1 MNDRTKLAVAMGW
14 DRIYVGRLT
23 EKIYGHLQGA
33 IGATQIPDPENDAN
47 DDYAVLKW
55 INAGNLPWGSAEH
68 ITYSEWENDFCPWFK
83 ENERENP
90 WEYKI
95 GDYARAALKAL
106 G

>member
-1 MNDRTKLAVAMGW
+1 MDTHLKKLALTMGVEP
-14 DRIYVGRLT
+14 YSFNP
-23 EKIYGHLQGA
+23 Y
-33 IGATQIPDPENDAN
+33 ENAN
-47 DDYAVLKW
+47 DDYAVLEW
-55 INAGNLPWGSAEH
+55 VNAGNLPWGSAEH

-106 G
+106 K